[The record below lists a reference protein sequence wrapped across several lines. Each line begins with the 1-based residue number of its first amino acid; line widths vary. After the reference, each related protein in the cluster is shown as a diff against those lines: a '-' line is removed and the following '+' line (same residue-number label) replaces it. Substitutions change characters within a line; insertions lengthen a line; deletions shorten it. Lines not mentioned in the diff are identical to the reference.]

1 MQIERELKFRL
12 PARSASRVWN
22 LLPGTSAVRR
32 RSVESVYYDTPDR
45 RLRSARAALR
55 LRHDG
60 RRWLM
65 CFKSERGPAT
75 GLAQRSEW
83 EVPAARAAFAPGALP
98 LEAIAQATRIDLRRM
113 IPRLAPVFTTRFIRQ
128 SVEIALPGG
137 AVAELCVDVGRVV
150 AGRRAAPIRELELEL
165 RAGDLAAMLKFAE
178 GLIAPLG
185 LQLEPLSKAERGYR
199 LVAAERPTPIKA
211 QQSVLRNDEPVAA
224 AMEAVVRA
232 CLAQIEAN
240 ARGVAEDRDPEYLH
254 QLRVGMRRLRSALR
268 TFNGLGQRKD
278 FRAPAAGLKELMPI
292 LGRARDW
299 DVFCAGL
306 ERRAQ
311 ADEAALLLRRARARR
326 ADARR
331 EARALVGSARLQH
344 FLLGVL
350 RWMDETPWRGGRK
363 AARPVAEY
371 ARRAL
376 ARLERKLVRLGEG
389 LDWADAA
396 RRHRLRIRAKRL
408 RYACEPF
415 AALYPGGAMGRYLDG
430 LESLQDILGELND
443 IAVGR
448 RLLRALRLG
457 RGDAGA
463 AVTRRGFAARE
474 KRLVGRLAAA
484 WRAWRQAMHPW

>member
-22 LLPGTSAVRR
+22 LLPGTSAARR
-32 RSVESVYYDTPDR
+32 RSVESVYYDTADR
-45 RLRSARAALR
+45 RLRSAHAALR
-55 LRHDG
+55 LRRDG

-65 CFKSERGPAT
+65 CFKSERAPAT

-83 EVPAARAAFAPGALP
+83 EVPVARAAFAPGALP
-98 LEAIAQATRIDLRRM
+98 LEAIAKATRIDLRRV
-113 IPRLAPVFTTRFIRQ
+113 IQRLAPVFTTRFTRQ
-128 SVEIALPGG
+128 SVELALPGG
-137 AVAELCVDVGRVV
+137 AVAELCVDVGRIV

-165 RAGDLAAMLKFAE
+165 RAGDLASLLDFAD

-199 LVAAERPTPIKA
+199 LAAGERPGPVKA
-211 QQSVLRNDEPVAA
+211 QRPVLSGGESAQA
-224 AMEAVVRA
+224 AMQAVVQA
-232 CLAQIEAN
+232 CLEQVEAN
-240 ARGVAEDRDPEYLH
+240 ASGVAEDLDPEYLH

-268 TFNGLGQRKD
+268 TFEALGDAKD
-278 FRAPAAGLKELMPI
+278 FRAPAAGVRRLMPT
-292 LGRARDW
+292 LGKARDW

-311 ADEAALLLRRARARR
+311 SDEAALLLRRARARR
-326 ADARR
+326 ADARG
-331 EARALVGSARLQH
+331 EARALVGSARFQH

-350 RWMDETPWRGGRK
+350 RWMDEAPWRRGRK

-376 ARLERKLVRLGEG
+376 GRLERRVLRLGEG

-415 AALYPGGAMGRYLDG
+415 AALYPGGAMERYLDG

-457 RGDAGA
+457 RGDAGV
-463 AVTRRGFAARE
+463 AVTRRVFAARE
-474 KRLVGRLAAA
+474 KRLVECLAAA
-484 WRAWRQAMHPW
+484 WRSWRETQHPW